1 MSRSMQRELMLLTL
15 VACVHLLVCPF
26 TKVEESFNLQATHD
40 ILYHRLHLD
49 KYDHHEFPGV
59 VPRTF
64 VGPLI
69 ISLLSAPAAF
79 FLSALDVSKFYSQLL
94 VRGCLGLCVIYA
106 FWKFQKEVRKQ
117 FGTTVAVFYCWIS
130 ATQFHLLFYCT
141 RTLPNIFALPIVLL
155 AFTAWMQQKFGTFIW
170 LSALSIIIFRSEL
183 SIFLGLMLL
192 SSVVSRRISISRSL
206 CHAVSAGLVWL
217 GK

>member
-1 MSRSMQRELMLLTL
+1 MAEMSRSMQRELMLLTL

-117 FGTTVAVFYCWIS
+117 FGTTAAVF
-130 ATQFHLLFYCT
+130 LLLDFSNSVSSSLLLHENTPKYICVAHCS
-141 RTLPNIFALPIVLL
+141 LGIYSLDAAEIWHIYMAVCSIYHHIPI
-155 AFTAWMQQKFGTFIW
+155 
-170 LSALSIIIFRSEL
+170 
-183 SIFLGLMLL
+183 
-192 SSVVSRRISISRSL
+192 
-206 CHAVSAGLVWL
+206 
-217 GK
+217 

>member
-1 MSRSMQRELMLLTL
+1 MCWILEGCSQRFQGCNTPWFQVWLCCMKSAAGLFVSWVLPHNWRATMAEMSRSMQRELLLLTL

-49 KYDHHEFPGV
+49 KVLNFVNYNCRQPFSLQYNTSCCSFWFGFGGWYVTCIFLLVLQYDHHEFPGV

-94 VRGCLGLCVIYA
+94 GMIGL
-106 FWKFQKEVRKQ
+106 FN
-117 FGTTVAVFYCWIS
+117 
-130 ATQFHLLFYCT
+130 LNCT
-141 RTLPNIFALPIVLL
+141 
-155 AFTAWMQQKFGTFIW
+155 
-170 LSALSIIIFRSEL
+170 
-183 SIFLGLMLL
+183 
-192 SSVVSRRISISRSL
+192 
-206 CHAVSAGLVWL
+206 AVSKLRRSQGVEDSWPLFA
-217 GK
+217 